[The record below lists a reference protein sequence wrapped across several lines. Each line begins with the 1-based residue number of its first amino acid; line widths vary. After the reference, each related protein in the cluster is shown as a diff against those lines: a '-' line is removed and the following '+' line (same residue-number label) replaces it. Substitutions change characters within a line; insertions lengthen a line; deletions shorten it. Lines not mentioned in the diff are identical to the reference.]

1 MSIPT
6 KLFAPSFRHQ
16 KLGWFLAVMVGIMV
30 YVATFAMSAEATLS
44 AITFTWDRGM
54 HSRMTVEIPAVDDEN
69 SMPQAERVKQVMNV
83 LHAMPQIA
91 LALPLSDDETMRLL
105 KPWINQPEL
114 LKVLPVPVLIDIE
127 RKEGANLNADD
138 LRQQLKPIVKDIRV
152 DDHTT
157 WLSDLNHLVSGL
169 TVIAGL
175 IILLTGITLVIAVSL
190 ICHAIMATE
199 HDTMSLLHALGA
211 TDNDIAHHFQKH
223 TQRLSWPASLA
234 GFMLAL
240 ISTASLMFFLKNFAD
255 PSMLQWSHWIVLGL
269 MTLLVPV
276 LAIIIATLAARLS
289 VLKLLHS
296 MP

>member
-16 KLGWFLAVMVGIMV
+16 KLGLFLSIMVGIMV

-54 HSRMTVEIPAVDDEN
+54 QSRMTIEIPATDDE
-69 SMPQAERVKQVMNV
+69 SSIPQAERVKQVMNV

-91 LALPLSDDETMRLL
+91 LALPLPDDEAIRLL

-114 LKVLPVPVLIDIE
+114 LKVLPVPVLIDVE
-127 RKEGANLNADD
+127 RKDGTTLNAED
-138 LRQQLKPIVKDIRV
+138 LQQQLKPIAKDIRV
-152 DDHTT
+152 DDHTS
-157 WLSDLNHLVSGL
+157 WLSDLNHLVRGL

-175 IILLTGITLVIAVSL
+175 IILLTGITLMIAVSL

-199 HDTMSLLHALGA
+199 QDTMSLLHVLGA
-211 TDNDIAHHFQKH
+211 TDSDIAYHFQKH
-223 TQRLSWPASLA
+223 TQRLSWPASLI
-234 GFMLAL
+234 GFILAMS
-240 ISTASLMFFLKNFAD
+240 STALLLYFLRNFAD
-255 PSMLQWSHWIVLGL
+255 PSMLEWSHWVVLGF
-269 MTLLVPV
+269 MTILIPI
-276 LAIIIATLAARLS
+276 LAIAIAVLAARLS